1 MTPAF
6 DLPRRLAAEALGTAL
21 LVATVVGSGIM
32 AQTLTKDVALQLLA
46 NTLPT
51 GAILVVLI
59 TILGPISGAHFN
71 PAVSLVFALKR
82 ELAARDTLFYV
93 VAQIVGGIAGTVIA
107 HLMFAL
113 PLIEAS
119 LKVRTGGAQW
129 LAEAVAAFGL
139 IVTIL
144 AGIRF
149 AHGAVPWL
157 VGLYIT
163 AAYWFTAST
172 SFANP
177 AVAIARSLT
186 NTFSGIRPVDLPG
199 FIVAELIGALGGLAV
214 TAWLLQ
220 PTPGLRPIDPEAKL

>member
-1 MTPAF
+1 MPTF
-6 DLPRRLAAEALGTAL
+6 DLRRRLFAEMLGTAL

-32 AQTLTKDVALQLLA
+32 AETLTKDVALALLG

-71 PAVSLVFALKR
+71 PAVSIVFALKR
-82 ELAARDTLFYV
+82 ELSARDAALYIA
-93 VAQIVGGIAGTVIA
+93 AQIIGGILGTMIA
-107 HLMFAL
+107 HGMFAL
-113 PLIEAS
+113 PILDAS
-119 LKVRTGGAQW
+119 MKVRTGGAQW
-129 LAEAVAAFGL
+129 FAESVAAFGL

-149 AHGAVPWL
+149 QRSAVPWL

-177 AVAIARSLT
+177 AVAIARSFT
-186 NTFSGIRPVDLPG
+186 NTFSGIRPLDLPG
-199 FIVAELIGALGGLAV
+199 FIVAELCGAVIGMAV
-214 TAWLLQ
+214 MTWLLR
-220 PTPGLRPIDPEAKL
+220 PDPDATPIDPEATL